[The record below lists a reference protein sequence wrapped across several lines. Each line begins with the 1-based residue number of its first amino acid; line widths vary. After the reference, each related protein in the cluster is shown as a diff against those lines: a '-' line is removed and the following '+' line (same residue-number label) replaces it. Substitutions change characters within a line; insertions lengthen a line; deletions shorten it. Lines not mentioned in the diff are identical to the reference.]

1 MQERTDHL
9 RQCLQRSSLLS
20 VQQRSC
26 LSNRRESEDLCQS
39 FGSAGIGFH
48 FCFTSILLQT
58 FINKTS
64 TKSFMFYKKEGY
76 PEEEEIVFCKVSKIL
91 PNSVFVELLEYGEQ
105 GLVHISEIAPGR
117 IRNLRDYVV
126 EGKQIVCKVLRIDR
140 SKGHIDLSLRRV
152 GSHQRQAKLDEIKQ
166 ELTAETLIQNM
177 AKRMQKPVEELYKQV
192 TEKIFKEYS
201 HLYLCFKD
209 VAAGEASLETLGLD
223 KKISE
228 ELTAAIVDRFKPS
241 KITIKGEIKIQSY
254 ASDGVERIRSV
265 LLGIEKISPTINL
278 FYLGGGRFKVTIEDI
293 DYNVAEQTMKKI
305 QEMLEKFND
314 KSSTAVFEREK
325 TE

>member
-1 MQERTDHL
+1 
-9 RQCLQRSSLLS
+9 
-20 VQQRSC
+20 
-26 LSNRRESEDLCQS
+26 
-39 FGSAGIGFH
+39 
-48 FCFTSILLQT
+48 
-58 FINKTS
+58 
-64 TKSFMFYKKEGY
+64 MFYKKKGY
-76 PEEEEIVFCKVSKIL
+76 PEEEEILLCKVSKIF

-117 IRNLRDYVV
+117 IRNLRDYVT

-140 SKGHIDLSLRRV
+140 AKGHIDLSLRRV

-177 AKRMQKPVEELYKQV
+177 AKRTQKPMEELYRQV
-192 TEKIFKEYS
+192 TEKVFKEYS

-209 VAAGEASLETLGLD
+209 VAAGEASLEKLGLD

-228 ELTAAIVDRFKPS
+228 ELTEAIVDRFKPS

-293 DYNVAEQTMKKI
+293 DYKVAEQTMKKI
-305 QEMLEKFND
+305 QEMLERFND